1 MSVHL
6 LFRYSCYFSIVL
18 DRDGSPYVKVTVIFN
33 VTNALKCVSTQS
45 ESQTNRA
52 KYSKVCVS
60 QVIQSIQMCV

>member
-1 MSVHL
+1 MTVHL

-33 VTNALKCVSTQS
+33 ITNALKGVC
-45 ESQTNRA
+45 NRA

-60 QVIQSIQMCV
+60 QVIQRIQMCV